1 MVRFSELVI
10 KYRLYIIM
18 MTVLVT
24 AFFAYQLK
32 DAKVNSDILTYL
44 KPDDPAVILFNRIG
58 EEYAGTALTMVG
70 IEADNVF
77 EHKTLQTINS
87 LTEKIKAVD
96 GVATVMSL
104 TDILDIKGV
113 EGGLEV
119 GRLIDKNNIPSDAKE
134 LQNIREYAL
143 AKDMYNGRIIS
154 PDGKITLII
163 ARLKQQAEKETIAE
177 EIQKITWET
186 AADYNIYFSGMP
198 MQMLE
203 ISEIVETDMV
213 RLIPIVVI
221 MLLITLYFSFR
232 TKRGVLLP
240 LSAVLV
246 STVWA
251 MGLMT
256 LLGIDQSIVSN
267 GMPVLLIAI
276 GSAFGIHM
284 IARYKEDVLTCPDK
298 EACIKNALAEVGV
311 PIVLAGATTMIGF
324 FAFAGSYL
332 TIVSHFGVFT
342 GIGVAFALIVS
353 ITFIPAVL
361 SYLKQPK
368 IKQTAQGKEDNLLV
382 HFLDKLAY
390 LVLRREKLI
399 VYSAGII
406 IVLAIVGIPNLHREV
421 NMTEYFKEDTDIR
434 VAEEMMED
442 NFGGSTPIQIV
453 ITGDM
458 KNPFVLKEMR
468 KLEKFMETVPY
479 VNHPQS
485 VADLICEM
493 NKVMNGHYTIPDSRQ
508 GVTNLWFFIEGE
520 SVMEQL
526 VNAEVSEGI
535 VQANL
540 GTVKTQEI
548 QKVVDTINDYVN
560 SRLDKNLLAVQNVDV
575 NQPGIQDYL
584 ADEIATS
591 ILLDTHKH
599 DADAVVNKEE
609 LKNKILAIQ
618 KIKTVKFDDNDLAII
633 GTQLD
638 DFFLDESEVIIE
650 DETRAVSIRQDIVK
664 QLEGGVL
671 PSQANLLQILKRR
684 LPFLSAEDQE
694 FLPETAHSVQV
705 ILNETYQY
713 EKIKAAVELLLPS
726 FPQVLQYNVK
736 FRDELRDDLWILND
750 NNLALPLALVE
761 KNSLEGKEIELKA
774 EQSGMPLIFT
784 RLDESIMKS
793 QFQSLIIAFVLV
805 TFILMIQLK
814 SAVGG
819 LIAVS
824 PIALT
829 VLLNFAL
836 MSYLNIPL
844 DMATIM
850 IASIAIGIG
859 IDYSIHFTSRF
870 KEEFARNKSEFEALE
885 KTLIT
890 TGKAILINALT
901 VAMGFIV
908 LVLGELV
915 PMQRFGWLT
924 AASMLISA
932 FGAIT
937 FLPALI
943 LLTKAKFVG
952 DFNHLEAMKKI
963 SGAQKK
969 FKSAVNNYK
978 KKNGRKVK

>member
-1 MVRFSELVI
+1 
-10 KYRLYIIM
+10 
-18 MTVLVT
+18 MTI
-24 AFFAYQLK
+24 FFGYQLK
-32 DAKVNSDILTYL
+32 DAKVNSDVLTYL
-44 KPDDPAVILFNRIG
+44 KPDDPAVVLFNRIG
-58 EEYAGTALTMVG
+58 DEYAGTALTLVG

-77 EHKTLQTINS
+77 EHKTLQTINN

-104 TDILDIKGV
+104 TDILDIKSV

-134 LQNIREYAL
+134 LQNIREYTL

-177 EIQKITWET
+177 EIQNITRDT
-186 AADYNIYFSGMP
+186 APDYRIYFSGMP

-203 ISEIVETDMV
+203 INDIVETDMA

-232 TKRGVLLP
+232 TLRGVLLP
-240 LSAVLV
+240 LSAVLI
-246 STVWA
+246 STIWA

-284 IARYKEDVLTCPDK
+284 IARYKESVLSCPDK
-298 EACIKNALAEVGV
+298 ETCIKDALAEVGV

-332 TIVSHFGVFT
+332 TVVTHFGVFT

-368 IKQTAQGKEDNLLV
+368 IRKTAQGKEDNLLARFMDRLA
-382 HFLDKLAY
+382 HF
-390 LVLRREKLI
+390 VLRKEKLI

-406 IVLAIVGIPNLHREV
+406 IVLAVIGIPNLHREV
-421 NMTEYFKEDTDIR
+421 NMTEYFKKDTDIR
-434 VAEEMMED
+434 LAEEMMEE

-453 ITGDM
+453 VTGDM

-493 NKVMNGHYTIPDSRQ
+493 NKVMNRHYTIPDRRE

-520 SVMEQL
+520 SVMKQL
-526 VNAEVSEGI
+526 VNAENNEGI

-560 SRLDKNLLAVQNVDV
+560 NRLDKNLIAVQNVDV
-575 NQPGIQDYL
+575 NQPGIQEYL
-584 ADEIATS
+584 TDEIASS
-591 ILLDTHKH
+591 ILLDTHKRDE
-599 DADAVVNKEE
+599 DADVNKKE

-618 KIKTVKFDDNDLAII
+618 KIKTVQFDDNAMATI
-633 GTQLD
+633 GEQLD
-638 DFFLDESEVIIE
+638 DFFLDESEIIIE
-650 DETRAVSIRQDIVK
+650 DETRAVSIRRDIVK
-664 QLEGGVL
+664 QLESGVL
-671 PSQANLLQILKRR
+671 TSQASLLQILKRR
-684 LPFLSAEDQE
+684 LPFLSEEDRE
-694 FLPETAHSVQV
+694 MLPETAHSVQV
-705 ILNETYQY
+705 ILNEAYQY
-713 EKIKAAVELLLPS
+713 EKIMAAVERLLPL
-726 FPQVLQYNVK
+726 FPQELQSNAK
-736 FRDELRDDLWILND
+736 FHDELRDDLWVLND
-750 NNLALPLALVE
+750 NNLVLPLALVE
-761 KNSLEGKEIELKA
+761 KNSLKGKRIELKA

-805 TFILMIQLK
+805 TLILIIQLK
-814 SAVGG
+814 SAIGG

-870 KEEFARNKSEFEALE
+870 KEEFASDKSELEALE
-885 KTLIT
+885 KTLKT
-890 TGKAILINALT
+890 TGRAILINALT

-943 LLTKAKFVG
+943 LLSKAKFVG
-952 DFNHLEAMKKI
+952 DFNRLEALNKI
-963 SGAQKK
+963 NGAKRK

-978 KKNGRKVK
+978 KKNGMKVK

>member
-1 MVRFSELVI
+1 MNKFAEYVL
-10 KYRLYIIM
+10 RLRVPIII
-18 MTVLVT
+18 VT
-24 AFFAYQLK
+24 ILTTLFFAYQLK

-44 KPDDPAVILFNRIG
+44 KPDDPAVVLFNRIG

-70 IEADNVF
+70 IEADNIF
-77 EHKTLQTINS
+77 DHKTLQTINS
-87 LTEKIKAVD
+87 LTEKIKAID

-113 EGGLEV
+113 EGGLEI
-119 GRLIDKNNIPSDAKE
+119 GRLIDKNNIPSDVNE
-134 LQNIREYAL
+134 LQDIREYTL

-154 PDGKITLII
+154 PDGKITLIV
-163 ARLKQQAEKETIAE
+163 ARLKQQADKEALAEK
-177 EIQKITWET
+177 IQKITWET

-203 ISEIVETDMV
+203 ITEIVETDMV

-240 LSAVLV
+240 LSAVLI

-256 LLGIDQSIVSN
+256 MLGIDQSIVSN

-284 IARYKEDVLTCPDK
+284 IARYKESVLSCTDK
-298 EACIKNALAEVGV
+298 MTCIKDALAEVGV

-332 TIVSHFGVFT
+332 TVVTHFGVFT

-353 ITFIPAVL
+353 ITFIPAAL

-368 IKQTAQGKEDNLLV
+368 IRQTAQGKEDNLLA
-382 HFLDKLAY
+382 HFMDKLAHF
-390 LVLRREKLI
+390 VLRKEKLI
-399 VYSAGII
+399 VYCAGII

-421 NMTEYFKEDTDIR
+421 NITEYFKKDTDIR
-434 VAEEMMED
+434 LAEEMMEE

-453 ITGDM
+453 VTGDM

-468 KLEKFMETVPY
+468 KLEKFMETVPD

-493 NKVMNGHYTIPDSRQ
+493 NKVMNLHYTIPDTRE
-508 GVTNLWFFIEGE
+508 GVTNLWFFMEGE

-526 VNAEVSEGI
+526 VNAEANEGI

-540 GTVKTQEI
+540 GTVKTQEVLKI
-548 QKVVDTINDYVN
+548 VDTINDYVIN
-560 SRLDKNLLAVQNVDV
+560 RLDKNLISVQNVDA
-575 NQPGIQDYL
+575 NQPDIQEYL
-584 ADEIATS
+584 AEEIASS
-591 ILLDTHKH
+591 ILLDIHKRDE
-599 DADAVVNKEE
+599 DAIVNEKE
-609 LKNKILAIQ
+609 LKNKIKAIQ
-618 KIKTVKFDDNDLAII
+618 KIETVHFDNSTLTEI

-638 DFFLDESEVIIE
+638 DFFLDESEIIIE
-650 DETRAVSIRQDIVK
+650 DETRTVSIRRDIVK
-664 QLEGGVL
+664 QLEDGAL
-671 PSQANLLQILKRR
+671 PSQASLLQILKRR
-684 LPFLSAEDQE
+684 LPYISAEDQE
-694 FLPETAHSVQV
+694 LLPATAHSIQI
-705 ILNETYQY
+705 ILNETYKY
-713 EKIKAAVELLLPS
+713 KKIMAAVESLLPF
-726 FPQVLQYNVK
+726 FPQELQSNIK
-736 FRDELRDDLWILND
+736 FRDALRDDLWLLND
-750 NNLALPLALVE
+750 NNLALPLALVK
-761 KNSLEGKEIELKA
+761 KNSLEGEEIELKA

-793 QFQSLIIAFVLV
+793 QFQSLLIAFVLV
-805 TFILMIQLK
+805 TLILMIQLK
-814 SAVGG
+814 SIAGG

-870 KEEFARNKSEFEALE
+870 KEEFASDKSESEALE
-885 KTLIT
+885 RTLKT
-890 TGKAILINALT
+890 TGRAILINALT
-901 VAMGFIV
+901 VSMGFIV

-924 AASMLISA
+924 ATSMLISA

-943 LLTKAKFVG
+943 LLSKAKFVG
-952 DFNHLEAMKKI
+952 DFNRLEALQKLN
-963 SGAQKK
+963 GAKKK
-969 FKSAVNNYK
+969 FKSTVNIYK
-978 KKNGRKVK
+978 KKLDRK

>member
-1 MVRFSELVI
+1 
-10 KYRLYIIM
+10 M
-18 MTVLVT
+18 MTVLIT

-44 KPDDPAVILFNRIG
+44 KPDDPAVVLFNRIG
-58 EEYAGTALTMVG
+58 SEYAGTALVMVG
-70 IEADNVF
+70 IEAEDVF
-77 EHKTLQTINS
+77 EYYTLNIIDA
-87 LTEKIKAVD
+87 LTEKFKQID
-96 GVATVMSL
+96 GVVSVMSL
-104 TDILDIKGV
+104 TDILDIKSV
-113 EGGLEV
+113 EGGMEV
-119 GRLIDKNNIPSDAKE
+119 GRLIDRNNIPIDPSE
-134 LQNIREYAL
+134 LKKVRLYTL
-143 AKDMYNGRIIS
+143 SKDMYNGRIIS

-163 ARLKQQAEKETIAE
+163 ARLKQQSDKEAIAEK
-177 EIQKITWET
+177 IQNITRET
-186 AADYNIYFSGMP
+186 ASNYRQYFSGMP

-203 ISEIVETDMV
+203 INQIVETDMV

-232 TKRGVLLP
+232 TKRGVFLP

-284 IARYKEDVLTCPDK
+284 IARYKESVLTCPDK
-298 EACIKNALAEVGV
+298 EACIKDALAEVGV

-332 TIVSHFGVFT
+332 TVVSHFGVFT

-368 IKQTAQGKEDNLLV
+368 IKQTALGKEDNLLV

-406 IVLAIVGIPNLHREV
+406 IILAVIGIPNLHREV

-548 QKVVDTINDYVN
+548 RKVVDTINDYVN
-560 SRLDKNLLAVQNVDV
+560 NRLDKHLIAVQNVDV

-591 ILLDTHKH
+591 IILDTHKH

-618 KIKTVKFDDNDLAII
+618 KIKKVKFDDNDLAII

-638 DFFLDESEVIIE
+638 DFFLDESEIIIE
-650 DETRAVSIRQDIVK
+650 DETRTALIRKDIIK
-664 QLEGGVL
+664 QMEGGAL
-671 PSQANLLQILKRR
+671 PSQASLLQIFKRR
-684 LPFLSAEDQE
+684 LPFLSAEDRE

-705 ILNETYQY
+705 ILNEAYQY

-736 FRDELRDDLWILND
+736 FRNELRDDLWVLND
-750 NNLALPLALVE
+750 NNLALPLALVD
-761 KNSLEGKEIELKA
+761 KNSLEGKEIELNA

-963 SGAQKK
+963 SGAKKK